1 MASLSSWL
9 ISLIIIT
16 LLLASILTPTFL
28 AIFLKNENKYS
39 ENTKVNFTN
48 QTTINQAKIKTIT
61 LSTKNDSE
69 NVIFYETNGFIN
81 NVQGIRIS
89 GKNYEDIAVSSEAKA
104 SIILCPA
111 GINFEEA
118 NQLFSKRDKYLK
130 RCLEVGIWAYL

>member
-39 ENTKVNFTN
+39 ENTKINFTN

-89 GKNYEDIAVSSEAKA
+89 GKNYEDIAVSSEAK
-104 SIILCPA
+104 IRVLK
-111 GINFEEA
+111 
-118 NQLFSKRDKYLK
+118 NQGEVTPGGDFLVISSKIFVIKLYKYIFLD
-130 RCLEVGIWAYL
+130 G